1 MKRRDDLEGV
11 IHCCCRKVA
20 VEVVAVEKKMKDN
33 RANRIAIE

>member
-20 VEVVAVEKKMKDN
+20 VVVVVAVEKMKDN